1 MVDISENYSGL
12 AGINTHDGGTE
23 IFPGFLD
30 LTNQGLGLNLVE
42 EDLDGRHFD
51 RFDGKPKSHGAKMR
65 FAGHETTTATRK
77 KLWGNDVQ
85 KNNLLVDNHIKNAT
99 IRSDKPGEN
108 YKRTKYN
115 AQKPSKKPKSG
126 KQSIGRNRKAAKQ
139 QLTQKSNLNNNDRSY
154 RSSYR

>member
-12 AGINTHDGGTE
+12 AGINTGDGGTE

-42 EDLDGRHFD
+42 DDLNERQFD
-51 RFDGKPKSHGAKMR
+51 RFDPKPKSHAAKMR
-65 FAGHETTTATRK
+65 FTGHETTTATRK

-85 KNNLLVDNHIKNAT
+85 KNNLLTDNPIQNIT

-108 YKRTKYN
+108 YKFTKYN
-115 AQKPSKKPKSG
+115 AQKPFKKPKSG
-126 KQSIGRNRKAAKQ
+126 KQSTGRNKKGV
-139 QLTQKSNLNNNDRSY
+139 K
-154 RSSYR
+154 

>member
-12 AGINTHDGGTE
+12 AGMAAGDRGTE

-42 EDLDGRHFD
+42 DELNERQFD
-51 RFDGKPKSHGAKMR
+51 RFDSKSKSHAAKMR

-85 KNNLLVDNHIKNAT
+85 KNNLLMDNHLRDVT

-108 YKRTKYN
+108 YKFTKYN
-115 AQKPSKKPKSG
+115 AQKPFTKPKSG
-126 KQSIGRNRKAAKQ
+126 KQSVGRNRKAVKQ
-139 QLTQKSNLNNNDRSY
+139 QLTQKSNLNNNDKSY